1 MILDMK
7 RIKHNRLLVILLG
20 IFLLLGA
27 CKKDTKLEETWD
39 GILDANVSFT
49 VKPES
54 GTDFFLHLYHTKE
67 EDEPFYQRDPDIV
80 LRRNLSES
88 DIEDGFTLPL
98 EALDRSGFAY
108 VTAFVDLDGDGE
120 VSEGDIA
127 TGYYEHNLR
136 AVMHGREKASNVAH
150 REFLTIEMAEIYTTL
165 VSYQATFKFP
175 FSIVEETVLALNLYY
190 GDAAEPRF
198 FEREPD
204 AVVTRELT
212 QADITAGRS
221 EAGLTI
227 TLDDIEDSE
236 YVYTVAY
243 LDIDGNGELNHG
255 DIAVG
260 YDDKPFN
267 EFIDG
272 TATAGNMAGEDKTVW
287 TMNKWF
293 VDNQAPAK
301 DVDGNTYTTV
311 IIGNKEWMVEN
322 LKTTRYRTGEPIVTG
337 LSDAAWADTYN
348 SGQLGA
354 YAVYPF
360 ADAPGVDSE
369 EQMIAEY
376 GLLYNGFAVQNSR
389 GLAPVGWRVA
399 TDDDFKELELAI
411 GFTQE
416 QADAT
421 GWRGD
426 GVLKL
431 RSTTGWPINN
441 GTDDFGFKAIP
452 AGGRAATGAFSH
464 FNVRANFWTSTVN
477 APTPLTQSY
486 RRIIED
492 ARAQNIQ
499 RGIVANR
506 EGFSVRCVRD
516 VSGNGD

>member
-1 MILDMK
+1 
-7 RIKHNRLLVILLG
+7 
-20 IFLLLGA
+20 
-27 CKKDTKLEETWD
+27 
-39 GILDANVSFT
+39 
-49 VKPES
+49 
-54 GTDFFLHLYHTKE
+54 
-67 EDEPFYQRDPDIV
+67 
-80 LRRNLSES
+80 
-88 DIEDGFTLPL
+88 

-255 DIAVG
+255 DIDVG

-431 RSTTGWPINN
+431 RSTTGW
-441 GTDDFGFKAIP
+441 
-452 AGGRAATGAFSH
+452 R
-464 FNVRANFWTSTVN
+464 
-477 APTPLTQSY
+477 
-486 RRIIED
+486 
-492 ARAQNIQ
+492 
-499 RGIVANR
+499 
-506 EGFSVRCVRD
+506 
-516 VSGNGD
+516 

>member
-1 MILDMK
+1 MK

-348 SGQLGA
+348 SGQLG
-354 YAVYPF
+354 
-360 ADAPGVDSE
+360 
-369 EQMIAEY
+369 
-376 GLLYNGFAVQNSR
+376 
-389 GLAPVGWRVA
+389 
-399 TDDDFKELELAI
+399 
-411 GFTQE
+411 
-416 QADAT
+416 
-421 GWRGD
+421 
-426 GVLKL
+426 
-431 RSTTGWPINN
+431 
-441 GTDDFGFKAIP
+441 
-452 AGGRAATGAFSH
+452 
-464 FNVRANFWTSTVN
+464 
-477 APTPLTQSY
+477 
-486 RRIIED
+486 
-492 ARAQNIQ
+492 
-499 RGIVANR
+499 
-506 EGFSVRCVRD
+506 
-516 VSGNGD
+516 